1 MTPPPDVRAWT
12 GPLPGGRD
20 GPQPTPV
27 GQPVP
32 PVPDG
37 PLSLDQLL
45 ARTVSMGG
53 SDLHLAVG
61 SAPCVRVHGSLTPLA
76 GWPELLPV
84 DTEQLVRTALSD
96 DQWQRFSRE
105 HELDTSY
112 AVAGVSRFRVNV
124 YRQRGSVGAALRVVP
139 YSIPQLE
146 DLGLPPS
153 LAKFARLPRGLV
165 LITGATGCGKS
176 TTMASLLDIV
186 NRTRTGHI
194 MTIEDPIE
202 YLHTHHRCLVSQR
215 EIGSDTADFA
225 VALKHV
231 LRQDPDV
238 VLVGELRDLEAASVA
253 VTAAETGHLVYATLH
268 TQSAAQ
274 TIDRLIDMYP
284 AHQQNQIRAQLAGCL
299 QGVVT
304 QELAPRADGT
314 GRVPI
319 TEVMVAS
326 PAIRTLIR
334 EGKVHQIPS
343 VLQSSSALGMVTFDQ
358 CLATRCNE
366 LAISRQTGLD
376 LAHDPAEFERLVRI

>member
-1 MTPPPDVRAWT
+1 MTPPPDVKAWT
-12 GPLPGGRD
+12 APPPGGRD
-20 GPQPTPV
+20 TTHPTPAV
-27 GQPVP
+27 QPLP
-32 PVPDG
+32 PTSDA

-61 SAPCVRVHGSLTPLA
+61 RAPCVRVHGSLTPLA
-76 GWPELLPV
+76 GWPELRPA

-96 DQWQRFSRE
+96 EQWQRFSRE

-112 AVAGVSRFRVNV
+112 AVAGVSRFRMNV
-124 YRQRGSVGAALRVVP
+124 YRQRGSTGAALRVVP
-139 YSIPQLE
+139 YLIPRLE
-146 DLGLPPS
+146 DLRLPLT
-153 LAKFARLPRGLV
+153 LAKFAGLPRGLV

-176 TTMASLLDIV
+176 TTVASLLDIV

-202 YLHTHHRCLVSQR
+202 YLHNHHSCLVNQR
-215 EIGSDTADFA
+215 EIGSDTVNFA

-238 VLVGELRDLEAASVA
+238 VLVGELRDLETASVA

-284 AHQQNQIRAQLAGCL
+284 APQQNQIRAQLAGCL

-319 TEVMVAS
+319 TEVMIAS
-326 PAIRTLIR
+326 PAIRNLIR
-334 EGKVHQIPS
+334 EGKTHQIPS

-366 LAISRQTGLD
+366 LLISKQTGLD

>member
-165 LITGATGCGKS
+165 LITGATGCGES
-176 TTMASLLDIV
+176 T
-186 NRTRTGHI
+186 RR
-194 MTIEDPIE
+194 
-202 YLHTHHRCLVSQR
+202 
-215 EIGSDTADFA
+215 
-225 VALKHV
+225 
-231 LRQDPDV
+231 V
-238 VLVGELRDLEAASVA
+238 VVEFL
-253 VTAAETGHLVYATLH
+253 
-268 TQSAAQ
+268 
-274 TIDRLIDMYP
+274 P
-284 AHQQNQIRAQLAGCL
+284 
-299 QGVVT
+299 
-304 QELAPRADGT
+304 GT
-314 GRVPI
+314 GREYQGDRGTPI
-319 TEVMVAS
+319 STSSRIAGARS
-326 PAIRTLIR
+326 PT
-334 EGKVHQIPS
+334 
-343 VLQSSSALGMVTFDQ
+343 
-358 CLATRCNE
+358 
-366 LAISRQTGLD
+366 
-376 LAHDPAEFERLVRI
+376 